1 MSLVEDNEL
10 KSLEISDLV
19 DRAAA
24 HRIAVCRYP
33 IVDQLVPK
41 LDSAQQAVNVT
52 IALLNAGQRVVF
64 TVEAD

>member
-10 KSLEISDLV
+10 KSSEISDLV

-33 IVDQLVPK
+33 IVDQLG
-41 LDSAQQAVNVT
+41 AQA
-52 IALLNAGQRVVF
+52 R
-64 TVEAD
+64 